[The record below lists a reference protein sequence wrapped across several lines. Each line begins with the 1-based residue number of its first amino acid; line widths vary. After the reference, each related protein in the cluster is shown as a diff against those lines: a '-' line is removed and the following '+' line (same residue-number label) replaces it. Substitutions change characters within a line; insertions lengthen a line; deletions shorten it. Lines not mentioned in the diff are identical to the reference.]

1 MVLKSY
7 VPPVNFQK
15 YSAWTLSNRD
25 YATTVLMVLNE
36 EDHRL
41 FTITRIHMTV
51 SVIRYYAYL
60 KLI

>member
-1 MVLKSY
+1 ML
-7 VPPVNFQK
+7 
-15 YSAWTLSNRD
+15 NRD

-36 EDHRL
+36 EDHRR

-60 KLI
+60 TLI